1 MSNELLNWHV
11 RAGQP
16 YGSDIA
22 LSELADEAGYILN
35 AVTRLA
41 RVLDERGCECLMP
54 LPLEVRRAIVQLY
67 SYYKIGVEI

>member
-11 RAGQP
+11 RAGEP

-35 AVTRLA
+35 AVTQLA
-41 RVLDERGCECLMP
+41 RVLDKRGCGCLTR
-54 LPLEVRRAIVQLY
+54 LPLEVRRAITRVY
-67 SYYKIGVEI
+67 TIYKIET